1 MPEEPVA
8 MRCIVD
14 TGRAAASSY
23 GIDAAELADA
33 LRGEARTLWHSS
45 PVHAFCQRV
54 GISSWEAL
62 WSDFPGDA
70 PQFDYLREWRAA
82 YRLGAWQAALGR
94 CGIQDRHLA
103 QQLADAFPVLR
114 AETHE
119 VFPDAGPCLQ
129 RLARDFRLAVVTNG
143 LLDNQL
149 RKIAGAGF
157 GDLLERVFVSSAF
170 GSGKPSPAF
179 FGHVLQA
186 LNVAGFNCVFVG
198 DSLKNDI
205 LGAGAAGI
213 PSIWVNRDARTD
225 RRSAAARHEVASL
238 RDLTAG
244 LIHRLTAL

>member
-1 MPEEPVA
+1 

-14 TGRAAASSY
+14 TARTASSKC
-23 GIDAAELADA
+23 GVNASDLADA
-33 LRGEARTLWHSS
+33 LRDEARKLWHSS

-70 PQFDYLREWRAA
+70 PELDYLRSGQAA
-82 YRLGAWQAALGR
+82 YRQGAWQAALER
-94 CGIQDRHLA
+94 VEIQDRHLA

-119 VFPDAGPCLQ
+119 VFPDAVPCLR

-143 LLDNQL
+143 ILDNQL

-157 GDLLERVFVSSAF
+157 GGLLERVFVSSDF

-179 FGHVLQA
+179 FGHVLQT
-186 LNVAGFNCVFVG
+186 LDVAGINCVFVG

-205 LGAGAAGI
+205 LGASNCGI

-225 RRSAAARHEVASL
+225 RRSSAARHEVTSL
-238 RDLTAG
+238 RDVTVG
-244 LIHRLTAL
+244 LIHRLTAI